1 MSCELSQNIRLHHGF
16 YLLRNTKYSL
26 IAQSALATKK
36 TDGLHTIQVFFPSF
50 IEHLLV
56 GRFQTKEDSG
66 DIHKSAR
73 YRGLIDEY
81 HLGHENCFVI

>member
-1 MSCELSQNIRLHHGF
+1 MVCTQYNI
-16 YLLRNTKYSL
+16 
-26 IAQSALATKK
+26 
-36 TDGLHTIQVFFPSF
+36 FPSF

-73 YRGLIDEY
+73 YWLLIDEY
-81 HLGHENCFVI
+81 HLGLENCFVI